1 MTNPVLLVTG
11 GSRGIGAAVVR
22 RAAEQGYDLCINYSR
37 DSRAAEALVG
47 EVEALGRRAMA
58 VQADVSDAQAV
69 AQLFDHCVAEL
80 GTLSALVNCAGVTG
94 RISPLADADPETIR
108 ETIDINLTGTLYCC
122 REAVLRMS
130 RKRGGAGGVIVNIS
144 SPSAYNGAPH
154 EFVWYAAS
162 KGGVDSLTIGLA
174 RECAE
179 DGIRVN
185 AVAPGL
191 TETELHAS
199 GGAPDRAQ
207 RLAPQIP
214 LKRAATPD
222 EIADPV
228 VYLLGPGAG
237 YVTGA
242 TLRVTGGR

>member
-22 RAAEQGYDLCINYSR
+22 RAAAQGYDLCINYSR
-37 DSRAAEALVG
+37 DSRAAEELVG
-47 EVEALGRRAMA
+47 EVEALGRRAIA

-69 AQLFDHCVAEL
+69 AQLFDRCTERL
-80 GTLSALVNCAGVTG
+80 GRLSALVNCAGVTG
-94 RISPLADADPETIR
+94 RISSLAEAAPDTIR
-108 ETIDINLTGTLYCC
+108 QTIDINLTGTLYCC
-122 REAVLRMS
+122 REAVRRMS
-130 RKRGGAGGVIVNIS
+130 RNRGVIVNIS

-174 RECAE
+174 RECADE
-179 DGIRVN
+179 GIRVN

-191 TETELHAS
+191 TETDLHAS

-242 TLRVTGGR
+242 VLRVIGGR

>member
-1 MTNPVLLVTG
+1 MTTPVLIVTG
-11 GSRGIGAAVVR
+11 GSRGIGAAVAR
-22 RAAEQGYDLCINYSR
+22 LAAETGYDVCINYSR
-37 DSRAAEALVG
+37 QAAPADALVRELEG
-47 EVEALGRRAMA
+47 LGRRAIA
-58 VQADVSDAQAV
+58 VQADVSDPDAV
-69 AQLFDHCVAEL
+69 KVLFDSCELQLGPVA
-80 GTLSALVNCAGVTG
+80 ALVNCAGITG
-94 RISPLADADPETIR
+94 RISSLAEAAPETIR
-108 ETIDINLTGTLYCC
+108 QTIDINLTGTLYCC

-144 SPSAYNGAPH
+144 SPSAYNGAPG

-162 KGGVDSLTIGLA
+162 KGGVDSLTLGLA

-191 TETELHAS
+191 TETDLHAS
-199 GGAPDRAQ
+199 GGAPDRAA

-214 LKRAATPD
+214 VKRAATPD

-228 VYLLGPGAG
+228 VYLLGPGAS